1 MKTYKE
7 QVVSAAAG
15 LGCRSKDLDNV
26 WNVVKT
32 YSVPLTAKSLVYQ
45 VANAMDDL
53 GMSPDTSMISAVA
66 SRL

>member
-7 QVVSAAAG
+7 QVASAAAG
-15 LGCRSKDLDNV
+15 LGCRSKDLESV

-32 YSVPLTAKSLVYQ
+32 YSLPLTAKSLVYQ

-53 GMSPDTSMISAVA
+53 GMSPDTAMINTVA